1 VKRNGFT
8 LLETIFC
15 FAISLILLGSFP
27 LLLSVIETESS
38 YDTFTQAEWDT
49 FIAQTSIELREAEEV
64 SIYKSLLQL
73 SPSDQ
78 NIVVQYEKYGH
89 LVRRRVNGL
98 GHEITLRNIHS
109 LSFSAHSPKIITI
122 AVESLNGKVYEAVIP
137 LYGEQL

>member
-1 VKRNGFT
+1 MKRNGFT

-15 FAISLILLGSFP
+15 FAISLILLASFP

-49 FIAQTSIELREAEEV
+49 FIAQTSIELREAEDV

-98 GHEITLRNIHS
+98 GHEIALRNIQS
-109 LSFSAHSPKIITI
+109 LSFSVHSPKTVTI
-122 AVESLNGKVYEAVIP
+122 AVESLKGKVYEAVIP